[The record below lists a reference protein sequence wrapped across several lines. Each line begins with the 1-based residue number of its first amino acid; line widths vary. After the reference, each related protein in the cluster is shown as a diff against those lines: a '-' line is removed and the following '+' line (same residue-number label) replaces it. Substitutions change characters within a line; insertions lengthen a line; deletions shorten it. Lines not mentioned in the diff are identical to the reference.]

1 MSFYWAKEVQVRLVW
16 NPAMHY
22 QNLPINDC
30 CNGQQAE
37 NVLEQLKNLTAVNLK
52 AVKKRFTSHVWI
64 TKLNWKHS
72 LKILYMD

>member
-1 MSFYWAKEVQVRLVW
+1 
-16 NPAMHY
+16 MHY

-64 TKLNWKHS
+64 TKLN
-72 LKILYMD
+72 